1 MRPHHQANYEW
12 QVANRRFSHVF
23 RWAGRR
29 FSTACRLTDC
39 QISRPTYCVAAPGD
53 RRLKMNAIEKISH
66 TDRYARCVQTSK
78 RVRWDIEKDVIRG
91 RRFDTAH
98 KFLPDGLSLADTF
111 TTLSAD
117 EKRFVSQI
125 QGRTYANIFGLVE
138 RFINA
143 KVLELSHDHWFGDQ
157 VALEALVRFSDEE
170 LKHQALFR
178 RIDEMAG
185 DVLPEGYRFDVD
197 PNVVAHAVLSKSTWA
212 VLALTL
218 DIELFTQLHYRQSIE
233 PDGELSG
240 LFKDVFLYHWKE
252 ESQHAILDELEWV
265 RHDAGLTA
273 EERDQA
279 VDEFI
284 GLVAAVDGIVQ
295 AQAKADARYFVAKCG
310 RIVDDAEG
318 RMIETAFLKAYRW
331 QYIHSGAQHPHF
343 GKVLSSLITED
354 QGQRIQAAL
363 ATLD

>member
-1 MRPHHQANYEW
+1 
-12 QVANRRFSHVF
+12 
-23 RWAGRR
+23 
-29 FSTACRLTDC
+29 
-39 QISRPTYCVAAPGD
+39 
-53 RRLKMNAIEKISH
+53 MNAINKIPESE
-66 TDRYARCVQTSK
+66 RYARCIQTSK
-78 RVRWDIEKDVIRG
+78 RVRWDVDEDVIRG
-91 RRFDTAH
+91 RRFDNTH
-98 KFLPDGLSLADTF
+98 KFLPDGLSLADAF
-111 TTLSAD
+111 TTLTAD

-178 RIDEMAG
+178 RIDTMVS
-185 DVLPEGYRFDVD
+185 DVLPEGYRFDID
-197 PNVVAHAVLSKSTWA
+197 PNAVARAVLGKSTWA

-233 PDGELSG
+233 PDTELSE

-252 ESQHAILDELEWV
+252 ESQHAILDQLEWV
-265 RHDAGLTA
+265 RHDSGLTS
-273 EERDQA
+273 EKRDQA

-284 GLVAAVDGIVQ
+284 ELVAAVDGILQV
-295 AQAKADARYFVAKCG
+295 QAKADAGYFAAKCG
-310 RIVDDAEG
+310 RAVGEAEAP
-318 RMIETAFLKAYRW
+318 MIEAAFLKAYRW
-331 QYIHSGAQHPHF
+331 QYIHSGAQHPQL
-343 GKVLSSLITED
+343 GKVLSSLITEK

-363 ATLD
+363 ATLQ